1 MAVLATLILLSYTTI
16 LQTVITV
23 FAFTEIDAGNS
34 MANNPP
40 VWLADGTVL
49 YAHGEHTWLLVWHH
63 SNSCIS
69 HSLHSHFVASSM
81 DTGKITLEGILLD

>member
-49 YAHGEHTWLLVWHH
+49 YAHGEHTWLLV
-63 SNSCIS
+63 
-69 HSLHSHFVASSM
+69 A
-81 DTGKITLEGILLD
+81 GI